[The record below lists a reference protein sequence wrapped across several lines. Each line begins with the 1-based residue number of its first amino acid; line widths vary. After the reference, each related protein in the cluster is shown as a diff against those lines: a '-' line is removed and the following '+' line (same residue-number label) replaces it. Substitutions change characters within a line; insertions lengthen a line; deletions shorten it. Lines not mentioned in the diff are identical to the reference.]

1 MRARPRWALISLLG
15 AISGL
20 SAFGMASVVPALP
33 VLGRAFDA
41 DSAGLQFIVSGY
53 LLGLGLFQPI
63 QGLLCDR
70 FGRRPVLLAGVTL
83 FACASLAATLADSL
97 PLLAAARMLQAMGV
111 SVATVV
117 TRAIV
122 RDTHGPEDGAV
133 ALAFITAVMGVAPI
147 VAPVAGGLVSAAWGW
162 RGVFGLHAAIAALLL
177 LWMLALLRE
186 SRPAATQ
193 AMSFAQLLSGFSVLL
208 RDRVFLGYSLTY
220 SFISAGGFAFI
231 TVGAALF
238 GRLFGTPPVTF
249 GLLWAVMALAYL
261 LGAATA
267 GQLARRHGS
276 RVIIRRGLQ
285 LNLLAATA
293 FVAAALLPQP
303 SQPAFMMALM
313 MQTAANGLVSPL
325 CLSGCVSERPDL
337 AGVASGLSSATA
349 MIISMLCA
357 AASGLA
363 FDGGPGSVA
372 VLTVICA
379 VGATLSARLALGHGA
394 AQVQGKGGGR

>member
-1 MRARPRWALISLLG
+1 
-15 AISGL
+15 
-20 SAFGMASVVPALP
+20 MASIVPALP
-33 VLGRAFDA
+33 VLGTAFDA
-41 DSAGLQFIVSGY
+41 DAGSLQFIVSGY

-97 PLLAAARMLQAMGV
+97 PLLAAARTLQAMGV

-122 RDTHGPEDGAV
+122 RDTHGPEEGAV

-147 VAPVAGGLVSAAWGW
+147 VAPIAGGFASSAWGW
-162 RGVFGLHAAIAALLL
+162 RGVFALHAGIAAALL

-186 SRPAATQ
+186 SRPPATQ
-193 AMSFAQLLSGFSVLL
+193 AMGFSQLLVGFAVLL
-208 RDRVFLGYSLTY
+208 RDPVFRGYSLTY
-220 SFISAGGFAFI
+220 SFVSAGGFAFI

-238 GRLFGTPPVTF
+238 GQLFGTQPEDF
-249 GLLWAVMALAYL
+249 GLLWAVLASAYL
-261 LGAATA
+261 LGAAAA
-267 GQLARRHGS
+267 GQLSRRYGS
-276 RVIIRRGLQ
+276 RTIIGRGLQ

-303 SQPAFMMALM
+303 SQLAFMLALM
-313 MQTAANGLVSPL
+313 LQTASNGLTSPL
-325 CLSGCVSERPDL
+325 CLAGCVSERPDL

-349 MIISMLCA
+349 MIVSMLCA

-363 FDGGPGSVA
+363 FNGGSGSVA
-372 VLTVICA
+372 VLTAVCA
-379 VGATLSARLALGHGA
+379 AGAWIAARPALRA
-394 AQVQGKGGGR
+394 AGPRRNSTGGR